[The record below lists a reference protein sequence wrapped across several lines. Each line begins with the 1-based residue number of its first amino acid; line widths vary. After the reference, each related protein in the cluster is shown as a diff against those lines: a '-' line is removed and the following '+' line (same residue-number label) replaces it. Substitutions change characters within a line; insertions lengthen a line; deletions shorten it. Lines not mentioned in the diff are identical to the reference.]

1 MIATIFKTLHTKTTH
16 FIEAIR
22 LRIGLRRSDFYDPM
36 KWLIGLIFAGSYYF
50 NIPIGLLSVQSWC
63 MIFLFMKGTYEMLRS
78 FGYTHS
84 EVNELT
90 RSALIKA
97 VAAAPLII
105 LATWHTKW
113 YANFTTIES
122 SLNFVVN
129 VCLAKSIF
137 FGMVSGILRDDISSM
152 PESQNNLQTN
162 HAVPTQPSQ
171 HMRESEQRLPRMMTI
186 NDINRLRKEEENMTL
201 RPRLGRF
208 FSANRS
214 QDKNNPPTPD
224 RFPGP
229 ARTLGAR
236 PRSYTSDS
244 GS

>member
-22 LRIGLRRSDFYDPM
+22 RRIGVRRSDFYDPM
-36 KWLIGLIFAGSYYF
+36 NWLIGLIFAGSYYF
-50 NIPIGLLSVQSWC
+50 NLPIGLLSVQSWC
-63 MIFLFMKGTYEMLRS
+63 MVFLFMKGTYEMLRS

-84 EVNELT
+84 EVNELA

-97 VAAAPLII
+97 VAAAPLVI
-105 LATWHTKW
+105 LATLHTNW

-122 SLNFVVN
+122 CINLVVN
-129 VCLAKSIF
+129 VCMTKSIF
-137 FGMVSGILRDDISSM
+137 FGMVSGILRDDIASM

-162 HAVPTQPSQ
+162 HAAPTQPSR
-171 HMRESEQRLPRMMTI
+171 HKRESEQRQPRIMTI
-186 NDINRLRKEEENMTL
+186 NDINRLREEENMTL
-201 RPRLGRF
+201 KRRLGRF

-214 QDKNNPPTPD
+214 QDKNTPPATD

-236 PRSYTSDS
+236 PRSYISESDS
-244 GS
+244 